1 MQVRDELL
9 DQLSKILNERF
20 GSGFEVEYVGLGRY
34 AADIK
39 QAPLEVAIVVRGGP
53 LLLVES

>member
-39 QAPLEVAIVVRGGP
+39 QAPLEVAIVVCGGP